1 MKNLANYAGIIV
13 DVPTMQTNKAY
24 TYKVP
29 VALQEMIQVGMRA
42 AVPFGKGNRLV
53 QGFVISLSAENQ
65 DGTHDLK
72 EISNL
77 MDLEPVLSSE
87 ALAMSKWMAAHTF
100 SFAIACLQ
108 TMIPNAMRASYSKN
122 IVARVPLEEL
132 PEEIKP
138 LFKAGRS
145 IDFYDDRITPK
156 LKSQLT
162 KLQTK
167 DQIEVQYQV
176 NDKVN
181 VMRRRWITPLL
192 DEKQT
197 EKELEKVRKN
207 ATSQQKLLS
216 FLAGH
221 QKGFWQTKAEKE
233 INISSSVFN
242 SGQKKGW
249 LKIEEREVYRDP
261 FKTVSSRASAPLD
274 LTPDQKRAVAAIDDD
289 ILKEKN
295 ETFLLQGVTGSG
307 KTEVYLQTIAQAI
320 NEGKTALML
329 VPEISLTPQMV
340 TRVRSRF
347 GEKVAVLHSGLSD
360 GEKYDEWRRIK
371 RQEAKVVVGV
381 RSAVFAPLDNIGL
394 IIMDEEHETSYKQEE
409 MPRYNTRD
417 VAIWRAKWH
426 HCPVVLG
433 SATPSLES
441 RARAQKG
448 VYRWLRLP
456 KRINGK
462 KLPAVQPIDMR
473 QKYKEAP
480 EPDFSLEM
488 VEAIKKRI
496 ERQEQ
501 VVLMLNRRGFS
512 SFVMC
517 RECGYVLKCPN
528 CDISLTLHMAS
539 HTMKCHYCGHEEQ
552 IPYYC
557 SNCGS
562 KKIRYYGTG
571 TEKVQQEINRLLPD
585 ARVIRMDVDTTRR
598 KGAHRRLLQRFGNHE
613 ADILLGT
620 QMIAKGLDFPN
631 VTLVGVLNA
640 DTSLSL
646 PNYRSSERT
655 FQLLTQVSGRAG
667 RAEKPGKVL
676 IQTFNPQH
684 YAIQCASRQDYE
696 RFFAIE
702 MNVRHQLNYPPYYFT
717 IRITVSAKTEEAA
730 AKEIY
735 HINQELKGVLSGS
748 ARIVGPSPQAILKIK
763 KRYYYQLVIKYKR
776 EEKLDAYLQ
785 KLLVESQKGERQG
798 IRVAIDR
805 DPVNNF

>member
-1 MKNLANYAGIIV
+1 M
-13 DVPTMQTNKAY
+13 
-24 TYKVP
+24 
-29 VALQEMIQVGMRA
+29 
-42 AVPFGKGNRLV
+42 
-53 QGFVISLSAENQ
+53 
-65 DGTHDLK
+65 
-72 EISNL
+72 
-77 MDLEPVLSSE
+77 
-87 ALAMSKWMAAHTF
+87 
-100 SFAIACLQ
+100 
-108 TMIPNAMRASYSKN
+108 
-122 IVARVPLEEL
+122 
-132 PEEIKP
+132 
-138 LFKAGRS
+138 
-145 IDFYDDRITPK
+145 
-156 LKSQLT
+156 
-162 KLQTK
+162 
-167 DQIEVQYQV
+167 
-176 NDKVN
+176 
-181 VMRRRWITPLL
+181 
-192 DEKQT
+192 
-197 EKELEKVRKN
+197 
-207 ATSQQKLLS
+207 
-216 FLAGH
+216 
-221 QKGFWQTKAEKE
+221 
-233 INISSSVFN
+233 FN
-242 SGQKKGW
+242 SGQEKGW

-261 FKTVSSRASAPLD
+261 FKTVGSRASAPLD
-274 LTPDQKRAVAAIDDD
+274 LTPDQKKAVAAIDND
-289 ILKEKN
+289 ILEEKN

-340 TRVRSRF
+340 SRVRSRF

-409 MPRYNTRD
+409 MPRYSTRD

-462 KLPAVQPIDMR
+462 KLPAVQLIDMR

-488 VEAIKKRI
+488 VEEIKKRI

-539 HTMKCHYCGHEEQ
+539 HKMKCHYCGHEER

-557 SNCGS
+557 PNCGS

-571 TEKVQQEINRLLPD
+571 TEKVQQELSRLLPD
-585 ARVIRMDVDTTRR
+585 ARVIRMDIDTTRR

-667 RAEKPGKVL
+667 RAEKPGEVL

-735 HINQELKGVLSGS
+735 RINQELKGVLSDS

-763 KRYYYQLVIKYKR
+763 KRYYYQLVVKYKR

-785 KLLVESQKGERQG
+785 ELLVQSQKGERQG